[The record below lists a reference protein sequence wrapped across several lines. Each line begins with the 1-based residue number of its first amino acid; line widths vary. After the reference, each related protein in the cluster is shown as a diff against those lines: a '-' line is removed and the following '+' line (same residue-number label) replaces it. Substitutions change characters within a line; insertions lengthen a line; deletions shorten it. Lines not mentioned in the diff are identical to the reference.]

1 MLNIKIVIVDYRLTI
16 CYDAFMLVKRVSD
29 GLLTFTCFAP
39 KLFIKIAQA
48 IDFTKI
54 NVMKKFP
61 AIFTFV
67 MLCAF
72 PVLAQR
78 SSHHSLD
85 NLDTQQEIR
94 VVATPTNA
102 SPVGKTKVR
111 RASQTKP
118 VIYVPPT
125 RAASTRLNGFT
136 TGNMQTDRLII
147 ESGERNGVD
156 PALLYAIMHQ
166 ESSFKSRAVSHKG
179 ASGLMQLMAGTAVRF
194 GVRDRFD
201 PRQNIEGGARYMR
214 FLLDFF
220 KGNIPLA
227 LAGYNAGEG
236 AVLKYNRQIP
246 PYRETQEYVRR
257 ITRRY
262 SLLRDPGTPRHAQS
276 VKPTEVAA
284 LQAQTPIPTTI
295 YERNVY
301 SVRLPDGRL
310 QLVSQ

>member
-1 MLNIKIVIVDYRLTI
+1 
-16 CYDAFMLVKRVSD
+16 
-29 GLLTFTCFAP
+29 
-39 KLFIKIAQA
+39 
-48 IDFTKI
+48 
-54 NVMKKFP
+54 MKKFS

-67 MLCAF
+67 MLCTF
-72 PVLAQR
+72 PTLAQR
-78 SSHHSLD
+78 SSGYSFD
-85 NLDTQQEIR
+85 NLDTRQEVR
-94 VVATPTNA
+94 AADAPTNA
-102 SPVGKTKVR
+102 SAAGKTKAR
-111 RASQTKP
+111 RASQTKL
-118 VIYVPPT
+118 VVYVPPT
-125 RAASTRLNGFT
+125 RVATSTRLHGFT

-166 ESSFKSRAVSHKG
+166 ESSFKSRAVSNKG
-179 ASGLMQLMAGTAVRF
+179 ASGLMQLMAGTAARF

-236 AVLKYNRQIP
+236 AVLRYNRQIP

-262 SLLRDPGTPRHAQS
+262 SLLRDPRAPQRAQS